1 MRNNTISTEWI
12 KHAVFIIM
20 ILGMALLLFFNLY
33 FFLSSFLGAFT
44 LYMLLRKPQAYLSV
58 KKKWKPSIAALLL
71 IFISFLTFSAIGYG
85 IFELLAAKISLLNS
99 TELITGLKTLESKIN
114 TMVGQAI
121 IPDNL
126 AEKSAGTIMNFLS
139 SLLTA
144 TYSLAANFI
153 MLLFILFFMLADSQS
168 LELNIR
174 NYIPFSAK
182 NQILL
187 KREVRSMV
195 LSNAIGIPLIMLAQG
210 LTAIIGY
217 FIFGV
222 NEALFWG
229 VLTGL
234 FSIVPIVGTTLI
246 WLPISVFLISTG
258 LIWQGIG
265 LILFGA
271 IIITNVD
278 SILRF
283 ILMKKMADVHPLVTV
298 FGVIIGIN
306 LFGFWGIIFG
316 PLLISAF
323 ILLLKLYRTE
333 YWSKTSPT
341 HS

>member
-1 MRNNTISTEWI
+1 MRNNTNSKEWI
-12 KHAVFIIM
+12 KHAVFIIL
-20 ILGMALLLFFNLY
+20 IIGMALLLFFNLY

-44 LYMLLRKPQAYLSV
+44 LYMLLRKPQEYLSL

-71 IFISFLTFSAIGYG
+71 LFVSFLTISAIGYG
-85 IFELLAAKISLLNS
+85 IFELFASKISLINS
-99 TELITGLKTLESKIN
+99 TELVTGLKTLESKIN
-114 TMVGQAI
+114 VMVGHAI

-153 MLLFILFFMLADSQS
+153 MMLFILYFMLADSQS

-187 KREVRSMV
+187 KREVRSMI

-210 LTAIIGY
+210 IAAIIGY
-217 FIFGV
+217 LIFGV
-222 NEALFWG
+222 NEPLFWG
-229 VLTGL
+229 VITGL
-234 FSIVPIVGTTLI
+234 FSLVPMVGTALI
-246 WLPISVFLISTG
+246 WLPMGAYFISTG
-258 LIWQGIG
+258 LLWQGVG

-271 IIITNVD
+271 LIITNVD
-278 SILRF
+278 SVLRF
-283 ILMKKMADVHPLVTV
+283 ILMKKMANVHPLVTV

-333 YWSKTSPT
+333 YWLKTNT
-341 HS
+341 KHS